1 MTSATSKPKIM
12 TSNTKIL
19 VQSHDSASRLF
30 FIDTECGGE
39 FGCGANFYNDYYA
52 TMKKRHWHVDKD
64 TRALNPWISRYDMNK
79 PSGRAQASRNPLFI
93 PFTFI
98 KDKPEVNRAVYTVL
112 YRWESLGAEARARLY
127 KIGCADVLPMEE
139 FLAGLPEVMREAVE
153 VTFGDNT
160 VRMIIS
166 FPLHALMA
174 LILSVRG
181 LPFMFKHPQ
190 NYAEDVECTY
200 AADFMGETDRITA
213 AAKSKGRKE
222 EFMGIG
228 TDLWKEYRQIPFGV
242 LTHILLG
249 INRGIM
255 YDALNL
261 PKTNVLYQ
269 RSLTVPIFFSFPPDL
284 VCASSSSRGRATEL
298 RSNHH
303 ELDRL
308 ALIAFAEQP
317 GSGGPDAFA
326 STIGMPGAKITVM
339 LDHPALLCVAK
350 GAYSGNTQD
359 LVVSRIRYCME
370 KLTRP
375 NLHAP
380 VLQLVLNVYKKLLPR
395 LGDTLAKDGSDAAT
409 WIILETIYASNIT
422 TCPWFDRSP
431 QCLLDTDIVSVTWCH
446 SQIRILDELF
456 KQLEALVEKHQTETR
471 EALLEELLN
480 DPTLNGEAA
489 AAAAAAAAG
498 PAKKK
503 ARQTRYSRV
512 IDTPSVLSRRGA
524 TPPRVCR
531 DALPK
536 KRLRGIKY
544 RAPRFTFFEMPLD
557 TPRYMKMIGR
567 APDLPSW
574 TPFGGNVINMLSF

>member
-1 MTSATSKPKIM
+1 M
-12 TSNTKIL
+12 
-19 VQSHDSASRLF
+19 R
-30 FIDTECGGE
+30 TETRGLLLGLLAVAA
-39 FGCGANFYNDYYA
+39 FSLTLPA
-52 TMKKRHWHVDKD
+52 
-64 TRALNPWISRYDMNK
+64 TRAALVGEIAATRRDLTSQVEVAR
-79 PSGRAQASRNPLFI
+79 
-93 PFTFI
+93 
-98 KDKPEVNRAVYTVL
+98 KDL
-112 YRWESLGAEARARLY
+112 LARADGQATALQANAVQQ
-127 KIGCADVLPMEE
+127 IG
-139 FLAGLPEVMREAVE
+139 
-153 VTFGDNT
+153 N
-160 VRMIIS
+160 I
-166 FPLHALMA
+166 
-174 LILSVRG
+174 
-181 LPFMFKHPQ
+181 
-190 NYAEDVECTY
+190 
-200 AADFMGETDRITA
+200 
-213 AAKSKGRKE
+213 
-222 EFMGIG
+222 
-228 TDLWKEYRQIPFGV
+228 
-242 LTHILLG
+242 
-249 INRGIM
+249 
-255 YDALNL
+255 
-261 PKTNVLYQ
+261 
-269 RSLTVPIFFSFPPDL
+269 RSLV
-284 VCASSSSRGRATEL
+284 
-298 RSNHH
+298 
-303 ELDRL
+303 DR
-308 ALIAFAEQP
+308 
-317 GSGGPDAFA
+317 
-326 STIGMPGAKITVM
+326 
-339 LDHPALLCVAK
+339 
-350 GAYSGNTQD
+350 
-359 LVVSRIRYCME
+359 
-370 KLTRP
+370 
-375 NLHAP
+375 
-380 VLQLVLNVYKKLLPR
+380 R